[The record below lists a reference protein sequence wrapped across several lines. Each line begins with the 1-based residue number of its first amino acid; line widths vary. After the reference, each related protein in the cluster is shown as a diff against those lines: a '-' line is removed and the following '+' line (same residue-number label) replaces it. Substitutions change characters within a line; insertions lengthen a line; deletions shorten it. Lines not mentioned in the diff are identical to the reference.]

1 MLLSQFQYK
10 QWSDQRMLAAIQD
23 LDQIKFSENY
33 AFICQQLN
41 HMRIVEELFMARLLG
56 QAQPHSKTNTA
67 TVPSFNLLKQAVL
80 TSDQNYLKLIQQIEY
95 DQLQKQINFTFTD
108 EQKGAMQVQEILFH
122 IIHHGAYHRG
132 SIARAL
138 DQSEV
143 AHPADSYTMFLHVTQ
158 IERRSH
164 LDQSSK

>member
-10 QWSDQRMLAAIQD
+10 QWSDQRMLTAIRNI
-23 LDQIKFSENY
+23 DQNRFSEHY

-41 HMRIVEELFMARLLG
+41 HMCIVEELFMARLKG
-56 QAQPHSKTNTA
+56 EAQPHTKTNTV
-67 TVPSFNLLKQAVL
+67 TVPDFEQLQHTLLS
-80 TSDQNYLKLIQQIEY
+80 SDQKYLTLIETLEPK
-95 DQLQKQINFTFTD
+95 QLHRQINFTFTD
-108 EQKGAMQVQEILFH
+108 EQKGSMQVQEILFH

-143 AHPADSYTMFLHVTQ
+143 AHPADSYTMFLHVTHP
-158 IERRSH
+158 ERRNH
-164 LDQSSK
+164 CD

>member
-41 HMRIVEELFMARLLG
+41 HMRIVEDLFMARLLG
-56 QAQPHSKTNTA
+56 EAQPHPKTNSVT
-67 TVPSFNLLKQAVL
+67 TPNFNLLKQAVL
-80 TSDQNYLKLIQQIEY
+80 TSDQNYLKLIQQIEKN
-95 DQLQKQINFTFTD
+95 QLQKQINFTFTD
-108 EQKGAMQVQEILFH
+108 EQKGSMQVQEILFH

-143 AHPADSYTMFLHVTQ
+143 THPADSYTMFLHVTQ
-158 IERRSH
+158 SERRNH
-164 LDQSSK
+164 SSKSSI